1 MKIDGGYYIKARC
14 IQNSDISTAPPHVR
28 EIWDWI
34 IKEANHKD
42 TRVCKR
48 GQLVRSYKDVQEGL
62 CWYVGWR
69 KMTYKNHQCEIAM
82 KWLKKA
88 GMITTKK
95 TTRGMLIN
103 IDKYDYYQDPSNYE
117 SHKETRKK
125 ATRKPQTSHTI
136 NKNEKNEKKE
146 EVYTSNESKIFSY
159 FKDLKVDNEKI
170 VSLGKEFDV
179 RPKDVVWCIRDMIG
193 KSDEKGLEIKNV
205 RAKLKTWINNSIRW
219 HKVATLTQKE
229 QTKPKPRLTEDD
241 KLALEILKIREERKN
256 AKTT

>member
-1 MKIDGGYYIKARC
+1 MNTTFIKLYRKLKYHE
-14 IQNSDISTAPPHVR
+14 IIRDSTAFHIF
-28 EIWDWI
+28 IWILICVDYKTGSMISGRFWASSLLD
-34 IKEANHKD
+34 IKPRTYHKAL
-42 TRVCKR
+42 KR
-48 GQLVRSYKDVQEGL
+48 LEKKYDLVTLFSD
-62 CWYVGWR
+62 
-69 KMTYKNHQCEIAM
+69 N
-82 KWLKKA
+82 
-88 GMITTKK
+88 KK
-95 TTRGMLIN
+95 TTILVNNWGR
-103 IDKYDYYQDPSNYE
+103 YQGSSDTLGDNKVTTKGQQSDTNQE
-117 SHKETRKK
+117 VKEV
-125 ATRKPQTSHTI
+125 
-136 NKNEKNEKKE
+136 KE
-146 EVYTSNESKIFSY
+146 IKEVYTSNESKIFSY